1 MTALGLIALPGG
13 GLGDALAAGAAGGL
27 AGGAEDASGC
37 ELIQR
42 RAVREYAGAP
52 YLLASRP
59 SRRARRG

>member
-52 YLLASRP
+52 YL
-59 SRRARRG
+59 